1 MLIEDDARNIAAVS
15 KALGHSSMSITLD
28 IYGKTSRVESQAIT
42 RMGELLFPNRDI
54 TGTAEKAEPDVF
66 VMSKSRFMNAG

>member
-1 MLIEDDARNIAAVS
+1 MLIEDDARNLAAVS

-42 RMGELLFPNRDI
+42 RMGELIFSDRDI
-54 TGTAEKAEPDVF
+54 TGTAEADVF
-66 VMSKSRFMNAG
+66 FVTKSRFMNAG